1 MWIEKL
7 KNGKFKYCER
17 YADPYTEKTKKVSVT
32 LEKDTAQAKKQAL
45 ELLNDKISNL
55 TNADTIT
62 IKITLSELYEE
73 WFERYQTTVKTR
85 SAIAT
90 KKVMK
95 KVFLSIPK
103 EILVKN
109 LDRKIFLDF
118 LEGIYTFGNLSY
130 SYTTQ
135 IKNTLNNMLN
145 YAVEQKYIS
154 KNPVSLIKIKRKK
167 AEEENYKQK
176 MDSKFLEKDE
186 VMKIINFLNKKDS
199 TNLHARIVEFLW
211 LTGLRYGE
219 LQALQ
224 WRDYDGVSVDVN
236 GTLGVYDR
244 KTKSVAKTSTK
255 TVASNRV
262 VDLPQRA
269 IEILEETKSF
279 NKAIYGQVLPDDYI
293 FLSRQ
298 RKPLSI
304 SIFNLKLKEIEK
316 ECNINKTLSSHIF
329 RHSHV
334 SLLAELNLP
343 LKSIMERVGHSNAN
357 TTLKIY
363 NHVTKKTRVEVIEA
377 LNNIK

>member
-1 MWIEKL
+1 MWIETL

-17 YADPYTEKTKKVSVT
+17 YTDPYTEKIKKVSVT
-32 LEKDTAQAKKQAL
+32 LEKNTAQAKKQAI

-55 TNADTIT
+55 TNEDTIT
-62 IKITLSELYEE
+62 IKITLFELYEE
-73 WFERYQTTVKTR
+73 WFARYKTTVKPR

-103 EILVKN
+103 ETLVKN
-109 LDRKIFLDF
+109 LDRNIFLNF
-118 LEGIYTFGNLSY
+118 LDDIYTFGNLSY
-130 SYTTQ
+130 SYSTQ

-145 YAVEQKYIS
+145 YAVERKYIS
-154 KNPVSLIKIKRKK
+154 KNPVSIIKIRRKK
-167 AEEENYKQK
+167 DEEENYKQK

-186 VMKIINFLNKKDS
+186 ILKIINFLNQKQ
-199 TNLHARIVEFLW
+199 TTQLHARIIEFLW

-224 WRDYDGVSVDVN
+224 WRDFDGVSVDIN

-244 KTKSVAKTSTK
+244 SAKSITKTSTK
-255 TVASNRV
+255 TIASNRV

-269 IEILEETKSF
+269 IEILEETRKV
-279 NKAIYGQVLPDDYI
+279 NEIMYGHTLPNDYI
-293 FLSRQ
+293 FLSR
-298 RKPLSI
+298 RGVPLSI
-304 SIFNLKLKEIEK
+304 SAFNIKLKK
-316 ECNINKTLSSHIF
+316 LQKDCNINKTLSSHIF

-363 NHVTKKTRVEVIEA
+363 NHVTKKTRADVIDA
-377 LNNIK
+377 LNNIE

>member
-1 MWIEKL
+1 MWIETL

-17 YADPYTEKTKKVSVT
+17 YTDPYTEKIKKVSVT
-32 LEKDTAQAKKQAL
+32 LEKNTAHAKKQAI

-55 TNADTIT
+55 TNEDTIT
-62 IKITLSELYEE
+62 IKITLFELYEE
-73 WFERYQTTVKTR
+73 WFARYKTTVKPR
-85 SAIAT
+85 SSIAT

-95 KVFLSIPK
+95 KVFSSIPK
-103 EILVKN
+103 ETLVKN
-109 LDRKIFLDF
+109 LDRNIFLNF
-118 LEGIYTFGNLSY
+118 LDDIYTFGNLSY
-130 SYTTQ
+130 SYSTQ

-145 YAVEQKYIS
+145 YAVERKYIS
-154 KNPVSLIKIKRKK
+154 KNPISIIKVRRKK
-167 AEEENYKQK
+167 DEEENYKKK

-186 VMKIINFLNKKDS
+186 IIKIINFLNQKQ
-199 TNLHARIVEFLW
+199 TTQLHARIIEFLW

-224 WRDYDGVSVDVN
+224 WRDFDGVSIDVN

-244 KTKSVAKTSTK
+244 TTKSITKTSTK
-255 TVASNRV
+255 TIASNRV

-269 IEILEETKSF
+269 IDILEETKIY
-279 NKAIYGQVLPDDYI
+279 NKTLHGHILPNDYI
-293 FLSRQ
+293 FLSR
-298 RKPLSI
+298 RGTPLSI
-304 SIFNLKLKEIEK
+304 SAFNIKLKRVQE
-316 ECNINKTLSSHIF
+316 ECQINKTLSSHIF

-363 NHVTKKTRVEVIEA
+363 NHVTKKTRAEVIDA